1 MRSPAVKLVILE
13 INDGTFSRGFDV
25 TARIIVDRRSEQ
37 IFKAQLPAAPDLPHL
52 YDQWQASYRALG
64 NATLISVST
73 TQVTNLSIIG
83 DCTHLSAELKQ
94 RFNQWLNS
102 DSFRTLER
110 SLLLAIGPDTNV
122 RFMVQTLDRYLR
134 RLPWQTW
141 DLFEQHYPTAEVM
154 LSHPITPPSKP
165 FNAPVRILAVEGNTD
180 GTEAC
185 LDLAQLNR
193 LPQTQITVLHQP
205 TSSELIDR
213 LWHEDWD
220 MFFFLGHSDSTDDD
234 QNGQIVL
241 NATET
246 VTLSEIHHALK
257 NALKNG
263 LKLAIFNSCNG
274 LGLAQ
279 RLADLNIPYVIV
291 MRERVPDQVA
301 LEFFKTFLTSFSQG
315 KVLHSA
321 LHIARQKLAGY
332 GDRYPCAH
340 WLPVLCQNPNAPEL
354 RYPRLKQPY
363 RLAIA
368 TSIIALSVL
377 GLSGLWPSF
386 SHWYLKETQFSDR
399 TSLGENQ
406 LDHQIKNQYKTAG
419 LEAFSRGDFA
429 LAEKEFSKSLKQD
442 PNDPETR
449 IYLNNATIA
458 PAPNKVRIVVSVPL
472 TTSPYVAREILRGVA
487 QRQTEFNQQITGQ
500 YAGLE
505 VVIGSDDNDK
515 DIAVNLASHWVKDK
529 TILAIVGHNAG
540 NASIPASE
548 IYEAAKLPMISPTT
562 YVSLSPDSRT
572 YTFQMQP
579 NNFPFAQLLAEYANE
594 TFAGNQIAGCVD
606 SESQDN
612 KEFEKNFRNTIS
624 KSSSVTYIS
633 NICAIDQEGTASE
646 KVKVLVDQKIKVIVI
661 APFVNR
667 LEQSFAIAREAR
679 KAGLMILG
687 TPSFYNQAT
696 LNEPMMNGII
706 FPVAWMPY
714 LPSTANSKFLRPSIK
729 TSDNSQFYQQA
740 LTLWNIPTTG
750 YEPSITWRTAM
761 AYDVTGMLT
770 TIVANVSPQEPIN
783 RQYIQKELHNKSFK
797 GVTGPIDF
805 DRYGSRNALT
815 LSNQGV
821 MVTVQPNDT
830 PWKELEFVPISSDP

>member
-1 MRSPAVKLVILE
+1 MGSPAVKLVILE

-37 IFKAQLPAAPDLPHL
+37 IFKATLPAAPDLPHL

-64 NATLISVST
+64 NSTLISVST

-110 SLLLAIGPDTNV
+110 SLLLTIGPDTNV

-154 LSHPITPPSKP
+154 LSHPITPPSQP

-180 GTEAC
+180 GTQAC

-193 LPQTQITVLHQP
+193 LPQTQITVLQQP
-205 TSSELIDR
+205 TASELIDR

-234 QNGQIVL
+234 QNGQILL
-241 NATET
+241 NATES

-354 RYPRLKQPY
+354 RYPKSKKPY
-363 RLAIA
+363 RIAIA
-368 TSIIALSVL
+368 TGIVAVSLISLWS
-377 GLSGLWPSF
+377 LWPTAKEWYRQEREF
-386 SHWYLKETQFSDR
+386 SER
-399 TSLGENQ
+399 TSVGEIQ
-406 LDHQIKNQYKTAG
+406 LDSDIVNQHKTNG
-419 LEAFSRGDFA
+419 IEAFKHRNFDQ
-429 LAEKEFSKSLKQD
+429 AEKEFRESLRQE

-449 IYLNNATIA
+449 IYLNNARIA
-458 PAPNKVRIVVSVPL
+458 QDPDKVTIVVSVPL
-472 TTSPYVAREILRGVA
+472 RTNYYVAREILRGVA
-487 QRQTEFNQQITGQ
+487 QVQDQFN
-500 YAGLE
+500 AENRDLE
-505 VVIGSDDNDK
+505 VMIGSDDNDER
-515 DIAVNLASHWVKDK
+515 IAGNLASHWVANKN
-529 TILAIVGHNAG
+529 ILAVIGHNAG
-540 NASIPASE
+540 NASIPASR
-548 IYEAAKLPMISPTT
+548 IYEKGGLPMITPTT
-562 YVSLSPDSRT
+562 YVTAPESLNYSFHMVTDPA
-572 YTFQMQP
+572 YM
-579 NNFPFAQLLAEYANE
+579 AGILADYAN
-594 TFAGNQIAGCVD
+594 V
-606 SESQDN
+606 
-612 KEFEKNFRNTIS
+612 NFS
-624 KSSSVTYIS
+624 
-633 NICAIDQEGTASE
+633 
-646 KVKVLVDQKIKVIVI
+646 DQKIASCIDKRSHDNTEFEVAFKNVMNKTKNIEYINESVSDACIITEDAKVAEKVEFLVKRGAKVLVI
-661 APFVNR
+661 APFIND
-667 LEQSFAIAREAR
+667 LNKSFEIAKAAR
-679 KAGLMILG
+679 KEGLQILG
-687 TPSFYNQAT
+687 SPSFYTQET
-696 LNEPMMNGII
+696 LRVPTMEGIA
-706 FPVAWMPY
+706 FPVAWMPN
-714 LPSTANSKFLRPSIK
+714 LPGNAAVLPASLR
-729 TSDNSQFYQQA
+729 TSENTNFYNRA
-740 LTLWNIPTTG
+740 LKLWKIEATG
-750 YEPSITWRTAM
+750 ADSYITWRTVM
-761 AYDVTGMLT
+761 SYDASRIIT
-770 TIVANVSPQEPIN
+770 TIISQSPTQKMLD
-783 RQYIQKELHNKSFK
+783 RQYIRDQLHNGTFQAVPGMIK
-797 GVTGPIDF
+797 F
-805 DRYGSRNALT
+805 DNRGHRN
-815 LSNQGV
+815 NFPGV
-821 MVTVQPNDT
+821 MVTVQPKRMS
-830 PWKELEFVPISSDP
+830 PKELEFVPIAPNP

>member
-1 MRSPAVKLVILE
+1 MPPAAKLVILE

-37 IFKAQLPAAPDLPHL
+37 IFKATLPAAPDLPHL

-64 NATLISVST
+64 KSTLISVST

-83 DCTHLSAELKQ
+83 DCTHLSAQLKQ

-110 SLLLAIGPDTNV
+110 SLLLTIGPSTTV

-180 GTEAC
+180 GTKAC

-234 QNGQIVL
+234 QNGQILL
-241 NATET
+241 NATES

-301 LEFFKTFLTSFSQG
+301 LEFFKTFLTTFSQG

-321 LHIARQKLAGY
+321 LHTARQKLAGY

-354 RYPRLKQPY
+354 RYPKAKKPY
-363 RLAIA
+363 RVAIA
-368 TSIIALSVL
+368 TGIATISCV
-377 GLSGLWPSF
+377 SLWGMWPTLND
-386 SHWYLKETQFSDR
+386 WYLKEKQFNDR
-399 TSLGENQ
+399 TSLGEKQ
-406 LDHQIKNQYKTAG
+406 LDLLIESSSKTAG
-419 LEAFSRGDFA
+419 IEAFAKGNFK
-429 LAEKEFSKSLKQD
+429 LAEQEFSKSLKEN

-449 IYLNNATIA
+449 IYLNNTKIATY
-458 PAPNKVRIVVSVPL
+458 PNKVRIIVSVPIR
-472 TTSPYVAREILRGVA
+472 TSPYVSQEMLRGVA
-487 QRQTEFNQQITGQ
+487 QKQTEFNQSASKQYPQIE
-500 YAGLE
+500 LML
-505 VVIGSDDNDK
+505 GSDDNDK
-515 DIAVNLASHWVKDK
+515 AIAINLAQHWVKDEK
-529 TILAIVGHNAG
+529 VLAVIGHNAA

-548 IYEAAKLPMISPTT
+548 IYEAAQIPMISPTT
-562 YVSLSPDSRT
+562 YAPIATENRS
-572 YTFQMQP
+572 YTFQMQARTFSVA
-579 NNFPFAQLLAEYANE
+579 NLLFEYVQKNFAKQ
-594 TFAGNQIAGCVD
+594 TIAGCVD
-606 SESQDN
+606 QDTQDN
-612 KEFEKNFRNTIS
+612 KKFETDFKDLAEL
-624 KSSSVTYIS
+624 SSSITYITGQCTLDGKDS
-633 NICAIDQEGTASE
+633 PDKKIQKLKDSGVNAIM
-646 KVKVLVDQKIKVIVI
+646 I
-661 APFVNR
+661 APFVSKIDR
-667 LEQSFAIAREAR
+667 SLAIARAAN
-679 KAGLMILG
+679 KAKLKILG
-687 TPSFYNQAT
+687 TPSFYTQST
-696 LNEPMMNGII
+696 LNEPAMNGIV
-706 FPVAWMPY
+706 FPVAWMPN
-714 LPSTANSKFLRPSIK
+714 LPGKAQTSTLNSK
-729 TSDNSQFYQQA
+729 DAFYTRS
-740 LTLWNIPTTG
+740 LKLWGIPTMG

-761 AYDVTGMLT
+761 AYDVTGLLST
-770 TIVANVSPQEPIN
+770 IIQTSVSTQTPLNRKYIQQRLHGTSFQGITGTIVFTPNGYRKPP
-783 RQYIQKELHNKSFK
+783 
-797 GVTGPIDF
+797 
-805 DRYGSRNALT
+805 
-815 LSNQGV
+815 NQGV
-821 MVTVQPNDT
+821 MVTVQPNTT
-830 PWKELEFVPISSDP
+830 PWRELEFVPIASKP

>member
-1 MRSPAVKLVILE
+1 MGSPAAKLVILE

-37 IFKAQLPAAPDLPHL
+37 IFKATLPAAEDIPHI

-64 NATLISVST
+64 KSTLISVSP

-83 DCTHLSAELKQ
+83 DCTHLSAQLKQ

-110 SLLLAIGPDTNV
+110 SLLLAIGPDQNV
-122 RFMVQTLDRYLR
+122 RFMVQTGDRYLR

-141 DLFEQHYPTAEVM
+141 DLFEQHYQGAEVM

-180 GTEAC
+180 GTEAA
-185 LDLAQLNR
+185 LDLGQLDR

-234 QNGQIVL
+234 QNGQIHL

-315 KVLHSA
+315 KGLHSA

-354 RYPRLKQPY
+354 RYPKAKKPY
-363 RLAIA
+363 RIA
-368 TSIIALSVL
+368 MAAGIMALSL
-377 GLSGLWPSF
+377 IGLWKGAPLLRD
-386 SHWYLKETQFSDR
+386 WYMEEQDFNAR

-406 LDHQIKNQYKTAG
+406 LDPQVETDYKTAG
-419 LEAFSRGDFA
+419 INAFAKGEFDRAEQHFSASLRQEA
-429 LAEKEFSKSLKQD
+429 
-442 PNDPETR
+442 NDPETL
-449 IYLNNATIA
+449 IYLNNTKIKDTQ
-458 PAPNKVRIVVSVPL
+458 NKIRIVVSIPFK
-472 TTSPYVAREILRGVA
+472 TSPYVAREILRGVA
-487 QRQTEFNQQITGQ
+487 QQQNEYNQTIQGRQPF
-500 YAGLE
+500 LE
-505 VVIGSDDNDK
+505 ILIGSDDNDK
-515 DIAVNLASHWVKDK
+515 IKAKNLASHWINDEK
-529 TILAIVGHNAG
+529 ILAVIGHNAG

-548 IYEAAKLPMISPTT
+548 IYETARLPMISPTT
-562 YVSLSPDSRT
+562 YVPLSADNRD
-572 YTFQMQP
+572 YTFRMQP
-579 NNFPFAQLLAEYANE
+579 NTFPISQILFNYVSRKFARQ
-594 TFAGNQIAGCVD
+594 TMAGCVD
-606 SESQDN
+606 RESQDN
-612 KEFEKNFRNTIS
+612 KEFEKNLKDLAKNSSITYLENLCTIDNG
-624 KSSSVTYIS
+624 SS
-633 NICAIDQEGTASE
+633 AED
-646 KVKVLVDQKIKVIVI
+646 KIATLKKRGVSVIVI
-661 APFVNR
+661 APFVNELDR
-667 LEQSFAIAREAR
+667 SLKIARAAR
-679 KAGLMILG
+679 DANIKILG
-687 TPSFYNQAT
+687 TPSFYTQAI
-696 LNEPMMNGII
+696 LGELAMSEIV
-706 FPVAWMPY
+706 FPVSWMPHQPESKLSQL
-714 LPSTANSKFLRPSIK
+714 LPVTIRTQESR
-729 TSDNSQFYQQA
+729 QYYQRA
-740 LTLWNIPTTG
+740 LKLWNIPTVR
-750 YEPSITWRTAM
+750 YHPSITWRTAM
-761 AYDVTGMLT
+761 SYDTTGLLT
-770 TIVANVSPQEPIN
+770 QIIRHSVALD
-783 RQYIQKELHNKSFK
+783 RQQIQQQLHSSQLRFK
-797 GVTGPIDF
+797 GVTGDIKFNSTGERQD
-805 DRYGSRNALT
+805 LI
-815 LSNQGV
+815 QGM
-821 MVTVQPNDT
+821 MVTVQPSST
-830 PWKELEFVPISSDP
+830 PWKDLEFVPIAPEK

>member
-1 MRSPAVKLVILE
+1 MGSPAVKLVILE

-110 SLLLAIGPDTNV
+110 SLLLAIGSSDSV

-180 GTEAC
+180 GTKAC
-185 LDLAQLNR
+185 LDLTQLNR
-193 LPQTQITVLHQP
+193 LPQTHITVLHQP

-234 QNGQIVL
+234 QNGQILL

-354 RYPRLKQPY
+354 RYPKSKKPY
-363 RLAIA
+363 RRAIA
-368 TSIIALSVL
+368 IGLAFTSLT
-377 GLSGLWPSF
+377 GLWILWPTLSK
-386 SHWYLKETQFSDR
+386 WYDNERQFSER
-399 TSLGENQ
+399 SSLGAVQ
-406 LDHQIKNQYKTAG
+406 LDLGIASQHKTNG
-419 LEAFSRGDFA
+419 IEAFKHRNFDR
-429 LAEKEFSKSLKQD
+429 AEKEFRESLRHE

-449 IYLNNATIA
+449 IYLNNSETARDSDKAI
-458 PAPNKVRIVVSVPL
+458 IVVSVPL
-472 TTSPYVAREILRGVA
+472 KTNPYVGREILRGVA
-487 QRQTEFNQQITGQ
+487 QIQTQFNGEFKGRS
-500 YAGLE
+500 LE
-505 VVIGSDDNDK
+505 VIIGSDDNDEL
-515 DIAVNLASHWVKDK
+515 IAENLASHWVTNKN
-529 TILAIVGHNAG
+529 ILAVIGHNAG
-540 NASIPASE
+540 NASIPASK
-548 IYEAAKLPMISPTT
+548 IYEKGSLPMITPTT
-562 YVSLSPDSRT
+562 YVTSPESLKYSFHMVTDPSYMAGILADYASV
-572 YTFQMQP
+572 
-579 NNFPFAQLLAEYANE
+579 NFSGQK
-594 TFAGNQIAGCVD
+594 IASCVD
-606 SESQDN
+606 ERSQDN
-612 KEFEKNFRNTIS
+612 TQFGEAFKVALRGSPSIEYINEKIS
-624 KSSSVTYIS
+624 DTCLTNKKD
-633 NICAIDQEGTASE
+633 AKASE
-646 KVKVLVDQKIKVIVI
+646 QVQFLVKKGVKVLVI
-661 APFVNR
+661 APFIND
-667 LEQSFAIAREAR
+667 LGKSFKIAKEAR
-679 KAGLMILG
+679 KAGLKILG
-687 TPSFYNQAT
+687 TPSFYTEET
-696 LNEPMMNGII
+696 LKTPTMEGIA
-706 FPVAWMPY
+706 FPVAWMPN
-714 LPSTANSKFLRPSIK
+714 LPENLALLPASLRTPENTNFYTGALALWKIK
-729 TSDNSQFYQQA
+729 TNGA
-740 LTLWNIPTTG
+740 
-750 YEPSITWRTAM
+750 EPSITWRTVM
-761 AYDVTGMLT
+761 SYDASRIIT
-770 TIVANVSPQEPIN
+770 TIISQPAAQKILD
-783 RQYIQKELHNKSFK
+783 RQYIRDQLHNETFQAVPGMIK
-797 GVTGPIDF
+797 F
-805 DRYGSRNALT
+805 DNRGHRN
-815 LSNQGV
+815 NFPGV
-821 MVTVQPNDT
+821 MVTVQPKPT
-830 PWKELEFVPISSDP
+830 SAKELEFVPIAP